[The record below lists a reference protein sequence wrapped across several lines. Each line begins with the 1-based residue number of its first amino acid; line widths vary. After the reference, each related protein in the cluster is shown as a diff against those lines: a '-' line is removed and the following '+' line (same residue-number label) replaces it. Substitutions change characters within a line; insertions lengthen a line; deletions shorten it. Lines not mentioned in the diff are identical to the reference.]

1 MRLAGVD
8 TVLFDMDGTISS
20 SGSLALDAAEEGLRR
35 FYRDLGESAPIPPRA
50 EIRAMI
56 GLPSNV
62 YFARLVP
69 ERLSSRWQDVRR
81 HVLALEIEALEAG
94 RGGMFEGT
102 AETLEALRSAGL
114 KLGLV
119 TNAGR
124 GYYAATWKALRLE
137 SFFSVGLCIDDAP
150 GGTKADLV
158 KRAARE
164 LGTRRGAMVGDK
176 VYDIEAGKAAGFST
190 VGCTWGYGSAPE
202 FDGADHVIGDIRDLQ
217 ALLGLAAAGPR

>member
-20 SGSLALDAAEEGLRR
+20 SESLALHAAEEGLRR
-35 FYRDLGESAPIPPRA
+35 FYRETGESAPIPPRA

-62 YFARLVP
+62 YFAKLVP
-69 ERLSSRWQDVRR
+69 ERLASRWADVRR
-81 HVLALEIEALEAG
+81 HVLALEIEELEAG

-102 AETLEALRSAGL
+102 AETLAALKAAG
-114 KLGLV
+114 KRLGLV

-124 GYYAATWKALRLE
+124 GYFDATFRALGLD
-137 SFFSVGLCIDDAP
+137 SFFSVALCIDDAP

-158 KRAARE
+158 KRAAAKF
-164 LGTRRGAMVGDK
+164 GTARGAMVGDK
-176 VYDIEAGKAAGFST
+176 VYDVEAGRAAGFAT
-190 VGCTWGYGSAPE
+190 VGCTWGYGSAAE
-202 FDGADHVIGDIRDLQ
+202 LSGADHVIDDIRQLP
-217 ALLGLAAAGPR
+217 ALLGLAAAAR